1 MLKIKYLILILP
13 LLYAF
18 SCKKGKNVEPKKE
31 EPTTTDT
38 ILTTQKVVEEIVI
51 LHTND
56 MHASIN
62 NFARLAFIVDSI
74 ENLYS
79 NVYLFS
85 AGDMFSG
92 NPIVDMHEQKGM
104 PMVDL
109 MNEVG
114 YDLATLGNHEFDYGQ
129 TLLNQRIEQAQFP
142 VICANLVVET
152 GEMKPLEPFYQFT
165 TPKGN
170 KISVV
175 GLLEN
180 FGNDHI
186 PATHPLKVLG
196 LKFENPIPTA
206 LKYTYLAAQ
215 SNVFLLLSHLGNSYD
230 EYFAGQVSGFHAI
243 IGGHSH
249 TTISSMT
256 SVNSTMIT
264 QAGSNL
270 KYLGEIKIKLED
282 GKIVNKTYKLINLST
297 KGGGIN
303 TQLTA
308 KINQYND
315 NPVFKEVIGTA
326 VQSFEGKEEL
336 GSFFCD
342 GLTHKEG
349 IEIAFQNDGGIRIG
363 SIAQGDITMFTI
375 FALDP
380 FGNTLL
386 SLEMTTDEIRSLIK
400 AGFYDG
406 SIGLRVSGIK
416 YTVVYQNSVVKDIKL
431 QHYDGSFLDETKTY
445 KVGISDYIYNSSKFE
460 HHNEPTSLG
469 ITTAEAIIQYL
480 KDVKTIDYK
489 GTKRTFVE
497 GK

>member
-1 MLKIKYLILILP
+1 MLVLP

-18 SCKKGKNVEPKKE
+18 FFFFEKEVKPKEE
-31 EPTTTDT
+31 EPTVDTTPT
-38 ILTTQKVVEEIVI
+38 VQKVVEEIVI

-62 NFARLAFIVDSI
+62 NFARLSFIVDSI
-74 ENLYS
+74 ENLYPT
-79 NVYLFS
+79 VYLFS

-92 NPIVDMHEQKGM
+92 NPIVDMHEVKGM

-109 MNEVG
+109 MNDVG

-129 TLLNQRIEQAQFP
+129 AILNQRIEQANFP

-152 GEMKPLEPFYQFT
+152 GELKPLNPFHQFT

-170 KISVV
+170 KITVL

-186 PATHPLKVLG
+186 PATHPLKVVG
-196 LKFENPIPTA
+196 LKFENAIPTA
-206 LKYTYLAAQ
+206 LKYTYLASQ
-215 SNVFLLLSHLGNSYD
+215 SNVFVLLSHLGYEYD
-230 EYFAGQVSGFHAI
+230 VYFAGQVSSFQSI

-249 TTISSMT
+249 TTVSSMKV
-256 SVNSTMIT
+256 VNSSMIT

-270 KYLGEIKIKLED
+270 KYLGEIKLKLED
-282 GKIVNKTYKLINLST
+282 GKIINKTYKLINLNS
-297 KGGGIN
+297 KGGTN
-303 TQLTA
+303 AQLAT

-326 VQSFEGKEEL
+326 TESFGGKEEL

-342 GLTHKEG
+342 GLTHQEG
-349 IEIAFQNDGGIRIG
+349 IDMAFQNDGGIRIG

-386 SLEMTTDEIRSLIK
+386 SLEMTTNEIRSLIK
-400 AGFYDG
+400 SGFYNG
-406 SIGLRVSGIK
+406 SIGLRVSGIN
-416 YTVVYQNSVVKDIKL
+416 YTVVYQNGAVTDIKL
-431 QHYDGSFLDETKTY
+431 QHYDGSFLDENKTY
-445 KVGISDYIYNSSKFE
+445 KVGISDYIYNSSQFE
-460 HHNEPTSLG
+460 HQYKPTSLG

-480 KDVKTIDYK
+480 RSAKTISYK
-489 GTKRTFVE
+489 GVKRTFVE
-497 GK
+497 NK